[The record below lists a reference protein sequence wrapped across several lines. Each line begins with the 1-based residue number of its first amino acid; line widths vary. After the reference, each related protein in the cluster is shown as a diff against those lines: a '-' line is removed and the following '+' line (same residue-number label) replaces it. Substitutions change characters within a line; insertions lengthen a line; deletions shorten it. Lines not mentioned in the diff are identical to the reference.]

1 MIASAESQKSS
12 QSWTLCKKLS
22 RSSPSLICDFFYGNA
37 DLFTLNVLELFCPA
51 IIQTGLEEPIVK
63 IISDAREGHHV
74 LQQFV
79 TYKLNEGCR
88 NIIDCPGFTLFTFD
102 CDFYNFYYDHLK
114 VNFQI
119 LQDVIT
125 VPYVPSYN

>member
-1 MIASAESQKSS
+1 M
-12 QSWTLCKKLS
+12 
-22 RSSPSLICDFFYGNA
+22 
-37 DLFTLNVLELFCPA
+37 LELFCPS
-51 IIQTGLEEPIVK
+51 IIQTGLEQPIVK
-63 IISDAREGHHV
+63 IISDAREGHLV

-88 NIIDCPGFTLFTFD
+88 NIDISTVLVLRSLPLIAAIFP